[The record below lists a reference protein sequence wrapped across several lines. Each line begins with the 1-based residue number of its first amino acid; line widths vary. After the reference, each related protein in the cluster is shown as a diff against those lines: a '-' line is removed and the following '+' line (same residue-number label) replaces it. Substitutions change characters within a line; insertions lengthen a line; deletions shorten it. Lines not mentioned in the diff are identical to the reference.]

1 MHWQE
6 LLKSFQFPVY
16 RANGTDLLDVYAKSQ
31 EAIGYA
37 RARKRPCMVVFDDV
51 PRRFGHA
58 ATDRQNAYLQ
68 QEQIDE
74 AQARNPMEV
83 NRSFL
88 PTPGSHFV
96 LICFTVFR
104 RALAHKLLQLE
115 SPAMRNCLQ
124 FTTILSRELKTLLC
138 KLPRS
143 QKLQVV
149 VRYEEPK
156 LLDCVRS
163 DGPFFVA
170 QVRGRNSRPLEPSPA
185 ESVAHIQ
192 TDKQL
197 FLSGTPKA
205 AQLSDEQSGTGAPAV
220 MRKQMTR
227 VFEEQLNDRY

>member
-1 MHWQE
+1 VHWQE

-88 PTPGSHFV
+88 PTPGFPFCSHLFD
-96 LICFTVFR
+96 CFSKGTCAQAV
-104 RALAHKLLQLE
+104 AAGIT
-115 SPAMRNCLQ
+115 S
-124 FTTILSRELKTLLC
+124 
-138 KLPRS
+138 
-143 QKLQVV
+143 
-149 VRYEEPK
+149 YEELLAIYNDTIARTENAFVQASKEPK
-156 LLDCVRS
+156 ITSRS
-163 DGPFFVA
+163 
-170 QVRGRNSRPLEPSPA
+170 
-185 ESVAHIQ
+185 
-192 TDKQL
+192 
-197 FLSGTPKA
+197 
-205 AQLSDEQSGTGAPAV
+205 AV
-220 MRKQMTR
+220 
-227 VFEEQLNDRY
+227 